1 MPPQGRFHST
11 DFQRLPVRV
20 SCVSATLH
28 PQAASQVSP
37 EFAEQL
43 RLQVMGQVEAA
54 ALVAAAAGKPFDLA
68 SQVQQMLPALAH
80 QVQTVTHITVAAL

>member
-1 MPPQGRFHST
+1 M
-11 DFQRLPVRV
+11 
-20 SCVSATLH
+20 SACAAPCL
-28 PQAASQVSP
+28 QAASQVSQ

-68 SQVQQMLPALAH
+68 AQVEQMLPELAH
-80 QVQTVTHITVAAL
+80 QVNTVTKHVVMYITA